1 MADDAAQSTPEIDQN
16 LKEYLELRQ
25 KCPRF
30 RVLVIGRA
38 NAGKTTICQKMCNT
52 TDPPV
57 VHGRDGK
64 EVCFLFTKRAFK
76 RETDTVVLRG
86 KVSPSQEVCEM
97 LSVSSLTV
105 HGDL

>member
-1 MADDAAQSTPEIDQN
+1 MANEAARSAPAIDEGLEEL
-16 LKEYLELRQ
+16 LKLRK

-57 VHGRDGK
+57 VRDRDGK
-64 EVCFLFTKRAFK
+64 EVWFLFLKGASK
-76 RETDTVVLRG
+76 LKTDAL
-86 KVSPSQEVCEM
+86 
-97 LSVSSLTV
+97 
-105 HGDL
+105 